1 MTIETIEIVLPKNE
15 TTLAF
20 LALHQREKVKCIE
33 LGMSFLSHGIKTLQ
47 TWDNAG
53 WAQKLNNME
62 NELERAREKNR
73 QILMLHAEEKKT
85 LGAVIRSSESA
96 RYNGEIDHLNAKMRI
111 LETRTEESVQK
122 YHNLHQKLTTE
133 FDQRHR
139 SREER
144 YENKINSLE
153 KRVEMMRLANE
164 ELAMRGQCSTF
175 LGQDGEK
182 LTCQALNCL
191 FPKAEI
197 IDTHAEGGKG
207 DFILKEGNMCCM
219 IETKN
224 HKTNVGRLDIDKFY
238 NDIETNDEV
247 KCGVFAS
254 LKSGVVNRGDFQLEF
269 RNNKPVFFLT
279 HVKDNMKHLVVAMK
293 FFETL
298 INIQDIDMSQ
308 KEKID
313 RIQHLIPVIKRKWAT
328 IRSKFSTLYTTT
340 LQLLLEQEKTFDEC
354 IEIMLK
360 NSV

>member
-1 MTIETIEIVLPKNE
+1 MDQMIEAVLPKNE
-15 TTLAF
+15 TTMAF
-20 LALHQREKVKCIE
+20 LALHQREKLKCIE
-33 LGMSFLSHGIKTLQ
+33 LGMSFLSHGTKTLQ
-47 TWDNAG
+47 TWDNTV
-53 WAQKLNNME
+53 WAQKLKNIE
-62 NELERAREKNR
+62 NELERSRERNR
-73 QILMLHAEEKKT
+73 QILALHAEEKKT
-85 LGAVIRSSESA
+85 LGAVIRSSESV
-96 RYNGEIDHLNAKMRI
+96 RYREEIEHLTAKLRQ
-111 LETRTEESVQK
+111 LERRGEESVQK
-122 YHNLHQKLTTE
+122 YHGLHKTLTAE
-133 FDQRHR
+133 FDQRYQM
-139 SREER
+139 REGR
-144 YENKINSLE
+144 YENKIADLE
-153 KRVEMMRLANE
+153 KRIEMMRTANE
-164 ELAMRGQCSTF
+164 ELAMRGQNSTF

-182 LTCQALNCL
+182 LTSQALNCL

-224 HKTNVGRLDIDKFY
+224 HKTNVGRGDIDKFY
-238 NDIETNDEV
+238 YDIETNDEV

-313 RIQHLIPVIKRKWAT
+313 RIQHLIPVIKRKWGT

-360 NSV
+360 NSI